1 MFFPLLFYWC
11 RSSGLCYGC
20 CLKAKY
26 QKIPLAFWNYLIF
39 CHLSRNYFF
48 FFFQYSFPLWR
59 GFDFKSPFM
68 PLNDLKI
75 SCCLRRSTA
84 QRVAV
89 DWHWDECTISEDV
102 AIRWNDRTAWA
113 GCLMFGKYQPQ
124 SQNHLGTNITQY
136 NQNPDKNDHC
146 YVLARTCRHE
156 CTSRKITQAVTAE
169 ETCICSLP
177 RQIFLRL
184 GSPILFNNLTEDFR
198 SRQELLMSCLWGA
211 VSEMNSRAHLQTSLL
226 L

>member
-1 MFFPLLFYWC
+1 
-11 RSSGLCYGC
+11 
-20 CLKAKY
+20 
-26 QKIPLAFWNYLIF
+26 
-39 CHLSRNYFF
+39 
-48 FFFQYSFPLWR
+48 
-59 GFDFKSPFM
+59 M

-113 GCLMFGKYQPQ
+113 GCLMFGKYLPQ